1 MNFLLTW
8 HNLISGLLHHHHHPS
23 PPPHHLGGG
32 GGGMGVRDGYP
43 NHPGYLGGGHGSSA
57 PSGDGG
63 SASGSPTPAAMAAAA
78 AAAAAAMFH
87 PPSLQ
92 DSESPDNK
100 GQFNKMYYTQPWI

>member
-1 MNFLLTW
+1 
-8 HNLISGLLHHHHHPS
+8 
-23 PPPHHLGGG
+23 
-32 GGGMGVRDGYP
+32 MGIRDGYP
-43 NHPGYLGGGHGSSA
+43 NHPGYLGGGHGGSA
-57 PSGDGG
+57 LSGDGG

-100 GQFNKMYYTQPWI
+100 GQFLKMYICQLMISQFCPFESEV